1 MQNDYWEER
10 FLLLMEMLLK
20 QGDDYI
26 QHSANNYIATMA
38 EIEKDINNFYA
49 RFANENGITYQQA
62 KQLLTSEQRQ
72 AFQMEIDDYIA
83 YGQQN
88 GLDDVWIK
96 KLENA
101 STLHRITRL
110 QAIQYQLRQ
119 QVEKLEAQKI
129 KGLTET
135 FQNIY
140 TESYYRTAY
149 EIQKGTGVGSAFSKI
164 DENKINKVLSRAWAP
179 DGKNFSD
186 RVWGADRTQLIY
198 QLETRFTQG
207 IIRGEASQKIIRD
220 MSKAL
225 DSSRKATERL
235 VRTESAFFASASRK
249 DTYENL
255 GVKQYKVLATLDIVT
270 SELCREMDG
279 KIFDVKDYKVGTT
292 ANPFHPNC
300 RSTTVPNIDDKYTQ
314 NQQRAARNKEGKTY
328 YVPSDMTYKEWH
340 KAFVENDPE
349 WLLQEK
355 KHQNKSADKKQ
366 YEQYK
371 AVLGRKEVG
380 SFDNFQEIK
389 YNSDKWNDF
398 KKEYAEKKQNNL
410 KNTHLSDTITS
421 KEKFIPAKTIEE
433 ANDYAMNVL
442 GIKMAS
448 YKGVDI
454 TTANEWNR
462 GLKDTFD
469 RFPELKQNF
478 GFVGECHER
487 NVALKSMMKEQLLN
501 AEIAKYP
508 DKDRKK
514 LEIDVDKKV
523 KKYMEKLYVGKEH
536 YAQNFS
542 PSSRTFLYD
551 FRGVTVNRDYGKN
564 SNYFIECLKK
574 DAAIKQTPM
583 CCDTIRYVLDHEIG
597 HQLDYMLGISEQANI
612 QKLFNSMDKNTITNE
627 LSEYAWNNTN
637 EKVYAE
643 FIAEGWAEYCNNPK
657 PRKVAKEIGQTIER
671 RYAEW
676 IKQNS

>member
-1 MQNDYWEER
+1 MPQNDYWEER

-38 EIEKDINNFYA
+38 EIEKDINNFYM
-49 RFANENGITYQQA
+49 RFADENGITYQQA

-72 AFQMEIDDYIA
+72 AFQMEIDDYIE

-140 TESYYRTAY
+140 TESCYRTAY

-186 RVWGADRTQLIY
+186 RVWGTDRTQLIY

-340 KAFVENDPE
+340 KTFVENDPE

-371 AVLGRKEVG
+371 AMLGRKEVG

-389 YNSDKWNDF
+389 YNSDKWDNL
-398 KKEYAEKKQNNL
+398 KEKKKQ
-410 KNTHLSDTITS
+410 TQITPKS
-421 KEKFIPAKTIEE
+421 IEE
-433 ANDYAMNVL
+433 KGNRGYNKVRTQQELQEAAENMKILAEQYSSVPSKWSGNIIVNNELLKDKSLARKEWNCDIVLVDYADD
-442 GIKMAS
+442 
-448 YKGVDI
+448 GVI
-454 TTANEWNR
+454 
-462 GLKDTFD
+462 LH
-469 RFPELKQNF
+469 ELLHS
-478 GFVGECHER
+478 CSSSHYP
-487 NVALKSMMKEQLLN
+487 KEVF
-501 AEIAKYP
+501 EI
-508 DKDRKK
+508 
-514 LEIDVDKKV
+514 
-523 KKYMEKLYVGKEH
+523 MW
-536 YAQNFS
+536 AQS
-542 PSSRTFLYD
+542 
-551 FRGVTVNRDYGKN
+551 
-564 SNYFIECLKK
+564 
-574 DAAIKQTPM
+574 
-583 CCDTIRYVLDHEIG
+583 H
-597 HQLDYMLGISEQANI
+597 
-612 QKLFNSMDKNTITNE
+612 
-627 LSEYAWNNTN
+627 
-637 EKVYAE
+637 
-643 FIAEGWAEYCNNPK
+643 
-657 PRKVAKEIGQTIER
+657 
-671 RYAEW
+671 
-676 IKQNS
+676 

>member
-1 MQNDYWEER
+1 MPQNDYWEER

-38 EIEKDINNFYA
+38 EIEKDINNFYM
-49 RFANENGITYQQA
+49 RFADENGITYQQA

-88 GLDDVWIK
+88 GLDDMWIK

-140 TESYYRTAY
+140 TESCYRTAY

-340 KAFVENDPE
+340 KTFVENDPE

-371 AVLGRKEVG
+371 AMLGRKEVG

-389 YNSDKWNDF
+389 YNSDKWDNL
-398 KKEYAEKKQNNL
+398 KEKKKQTQITPKSIEEKGNRGYNKVRTQQELQEAAENMKILAEQYSSVPSKWSGNIIVNNELL
-410 KNTHLSDTITS
+410 KDKSLAR
-421 KEKFIPAKTIEE
+421 KEWNCDIVLVDYADDGVILHELLHSCSSSHYNEIIFVKNQIIEE
-433 ANDYAMNVL
+433 ASVEFLKQQICKENHIKSAKGYTILTSFLEHINKNFHYGTDLEFAKELFNIPFPERYDWLENKVSESLRKENVL
-442 GIKMAS
+442 LQDYEEMMKGIRQL
-448 YKGVDI
+448 KG
-454 TTANEWNR
+454 
-462 GLKDTFD
+462 G
-469 RFPELKQNF
+469 
-478 GFVGECHER
+478 
-487 NVALKSMMKEQLLN
+487 ALK
-501 AEIAKYP
+501 
-508 DKDRKK
+508 
-514 LEIDVDKKV
+514 
-523 KKYMEKLYVGKEH
+523 
-536 YAQNFS
+536 
-542 PSSRTFLYD
+542 
-551 FRGVTVNRDYGKN
+551 
-564 SNYFIECLKK
+564 
-574 DAAIKQTPM
+574 
-583 CCDTIRYVLDHEIG
+583 
-597 HQLDYMLGISEQANI
+597 
-612 QKLFNSMDKNTITNE
+612 
-627 LSEYAWNNTN
+627 
-637 EKVYAE
+637 
-643 FIAEGWAEYCNNPK
+643 
-657 PRKVAKEIGQTIER
+657 
-671 RYAEW
+671 
-676 IKQNS
+676 